1 MIHYYAW
8 EGNQVHAVNG
18 LSEAHWIN
26 VVGPLTTFE
35 LDYLSE
41 ALKLSHDFITDPL
54 DIEERA
60 RYEKYDEG
68 RSIILHTPVVN
79 QVDKENEPIFI
90 TVPLGIILCQEK
102 IITVCAL
109 ESPVMEKFVESKI
122 RNFNPSNERLFILQI
137 FEQTVFLFLEYLK
150 KLNMRRRLIE
160 QELYDSSRSEELK
173 SLLQIEKSLVYFVNS
188 LNANELLK
196 IKMKRTDFL
205 NITGSEELVEI
216 FEDIIID
223 NNQARGVAQLYTNI
237 LNGTMEAYASIISN
251 NLNIFINRLTVI
263 TTLLMVPTV
272 IASFMGMNVPLPFGL
287 GSSKFSFFIIIIIT
301 IAFSFGLSWFFRKK
315 NIL

>member
-8 EGNQVHAVNG
+8 QNNQVHAVQDIAA
-18 LSEAHWIN
+18 AHWIHA
-26 VVGPLTTFE
+26 VGPISATE
-35 LDYLSE
+35 IEYLSQS
-41 ALKLSHDFITDPL
+41 LQLSTDFITDPL

-68 RSIILHTPVVN
+68 RSIILHTPIHN
-79 QVDKENEPIFI
+79 QIEKENEPIFI
-90 TVPLGIILCQEK
+90 TVPLGIILCQNK
-102 IITVCAL
+102 IITVCGL
-109 ESPVMEKFVESKI
+109 DTPVLEKFIESKI

-150 KLNMRRRLIE
+150 KLNLRRRLIE

-173 SLLQIEKSLVYFVNS
+173 SLLRIEKSLVYFVNS

-205 NITGSEELVEI
+205 GISQNEELLEI

-223 NNQARGVAQLYTNI
+223 NNQAREVAQLYTNI

-263 TTLLMVPTV
+263 TILLMVPTV
-272 IASFMGMNVPLPFGL
+272 IASFLGMNVPLPFNL
-287 GSSKFSFFIIIIIT
+287 GESRFSFFGIIFLT
-301 IAFSFGLSWFFRKK
+301 ILLGFGLSWFFKKK
-315 NIL
+315 NIF